1 MAWRG
6 VGVDA
11 APPWP
16 PIGNGHA
23 QYPYIDGGKRRVSHS
38 DGSDDFQASFE
49 HEHERTHL
57 RKRPRIASSRV
68 ELGSETAA
76 IHVFPP
82 APMPFDAAA
91 EPLPSASPP
100 PPPSFLVLRESRSPA
115 AAESCS
121 MERTESGL
129 SISSDSSIY
138 TTLAYEDGELLD
150 DDQAARLV
158 QDHLESYR
166 RRPNR
171 SRRERILRSLIS
183 PRPRAPEFRI
193 DNDALESIFS
203 AANEIFFYGR
213 LSQRVTWDWSHS
225 SSAQY
230 KNQIIGT
237 TALRRSRLQGFETLI
252 VLSYP
257 ILNDKKYHRS
267 LLIST
272 FLHELIHSYLFIT
285 CGFKARHC
293 GGHTPGFRK
302 IAELID
308 QWAGSDT
315 LHLQNM
321 EADLDDFKQPVDGA
335 ASDVAELL
343 PGCTAGGPSII
354 LPDGYDHVVPHHQHH
369 HYHHHPT
376 AQQRPSS
383 PYDDRWN
390 FYVADR
396 QENIARDYHE
406 PSVTP
411 EYFGPHDAVHD
422 GTTAARPVQWAAYL
436 APAAAYERYPTEPRA
451 YRPDLAWGHRHE
463 RRLSP
468 SPNRPIHGPGSPYVD

>member
-6 VGVDA
+6 VDVDA

-16 PIGNGHA
+16 LIGEGHA

-49 HEHERTHL
+49 HERTHL
-57 RKRPRIASSRV
+57 RKRPRTSRV
-68 ELGSETAA
+68 ELGSETV
-76 IHVFPP
+76 HVFPP
-82 APMPFDAAA
+82 APPFDAV
-91 EPLPSASPP
+91 EPPPSSAS
-100 PPPSFLVLRESRSPA
+100 PPSFLVLRESRSPA
-115 AAESCS
+115 PAPDPSSCS

-138 TTLAYEDGELLD
+138 TTLAQEDGELLD

-158 QDHLESYR
+158 RDHLESYR

-171 SRRERILRSLIS
+171 SRRERILRNLIQ
-183 PRPRAPEFRI
+183 PRSRNSEFCI

-237 TALRRSRLQGFETLI
+237 TALRRSRLHGFETLI

-321 EADLDDFKQPVDGA
+321 EADLDDFKQPEDDAV
-335 ASDVAELL
+335 SDVAESLS
-343 PGCTAGGPSII
+343 GCSSGPPSS
-354 LPDGYDHVVPHHQHH
+354 LPDGYDHVVPHQHHQHQHH
-369 HYHHHPT
+369 HYP
-376 AQQRPSS
+376 AQQRLGS

-396 QENIARDYHE
+396 QENIGRDYHE

-411 EYFGPHDAVHD
+411 EYFGPHDTHD
-422 GTTAARPVQWAAYL
+422 GAAARPVQWAAYL
-436 APAAAYERYPTEPRA
+436 TPAAAYGRYPSQSRA
-451 YRPDLAWGHRHE
+451 YHPAPGPQAAWAHHHE

-468 SPNRPIHGPGSPYVD
+468 SPNRSLRRPGSPYVD